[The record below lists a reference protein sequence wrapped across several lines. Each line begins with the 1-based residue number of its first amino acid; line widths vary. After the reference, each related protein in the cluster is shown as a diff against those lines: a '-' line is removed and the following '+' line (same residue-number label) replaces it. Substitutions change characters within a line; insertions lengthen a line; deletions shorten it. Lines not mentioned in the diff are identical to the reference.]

1 MPMQSNPTPEANSGF
16 LNRTWSEWF
25 STLPI
30 FLILVLTLIIG
41 TGEMIHGQLLRVGEH
56 LYGDPATGVQYSFLR
71 AEPVAPSCERNPD
84 IEAQVQQQMT
94 ASTASD
100 DPFAGLFGPE
110 NPDQVRQ
117 SLLAAQA
124 VCEEKHQFYEN
135 TKKYIDGHPSV
146 KAFRT
151 VETAFFAVFHFGTEN
166 RAIFL
171 VIMVVIAAITAT
183 VGKHHIGLRPAV
195 TRTDYIVHDLAMILG
210 NALLAYSSISYILSL
225 SHSGVAVDLKSSAI
239 NYLWAILFVVLT
251 LISAYRLIRPAAPKR
266 EGGSIGLALLSVPL
280 YAQMAI
286 LTGIAFI
293 FFMDYSVGQAIYL
306 GLLTDYVNIFLSLAL
321 FIWAGMLL
329 TQTRV
334 MDLFLNI
341 LRPWNF
347 SPETLTWLILIA
359 AAIPTA
365 YTGASGIFVVAAGAI
380 IYKEVW
386 NSGARRQYALAVSA
400 MSGSLGVV
408 VRPCLLVVLIAM
420 LDSKHVTS
428 DELFNHGVY
437 VFWLT
442 ALIFLGISLYL
453 AETKFRINSPK
464 IAIPGMFRAMS
475 PVVPYVIITLLVVLF
490 YKYVLNT
497 ELNEFSAPLILPLI
511 LLAIVLFDKL
521 RRQPESLAMSYGQVA
536 DDHEKMVQEHANSS
550 PYLRS
555 HDAQGKN
562 RRVGFE
568 SAIRFATSETVG
580 HIGALI
586 ILMALSASVGGLVE
600 KTEIVHLLPAHLGS
614 VYISLLFIALLL
626 ALIGMCTDPFGAVI
640 LVAATI
646 APVAYNNG
654 IHPIH
659 FWMICLVAFELGYVT
674 PPVALNHLLTRLSV
688 GDEEVMAADAE
699 AKSMY
704 TKFYYRYERW
714 LLPIMVLFPSLMI
727 VTFAPPIFKMF
738 GWY

>member
-1 MPMQSNPTPEANSGF
+1 
-16 LNRTWSEWF
+16 
-25 STLPI
+25 
-30 FLILVLTLIIG
+30 
-41 TGEMIHGQLLRVGEH
+41 
-56 LYGDPATGVQYSFLR
+56 
-71 AEPVAPSCERNPD
+71 
-84 IEAQVQQQMT
+84 
-94 ASTASD
+94 
-100 DPFAGLFGPE
+100 
-110 NPDQVRQ
+110 
-117 SLLAAQA
+117 QA

-195 TRTDYIVHDLAMILG
+195 TKTDYIVHDLAMILG

-266 EGGSIGLALLSVPL
+266 EGGSIGLALLSIPL

-428 DELFNHGVY
+428 DELFNHGIY

-464 IAIPGMFRAMS
+464 VAIPGMFRAMS
-475 PVVPYVIITLLVVLF
+475 PVIPYVIITLLV
-490 YKYVLNT
+490 
-497 ELNEFSAPLILPLI
+497 
-511 LLAIVLFDKL
+511 
-521 RRQPESLAMSYGQVA
+521 
-536 DDHEKMVQEHANSS
+536 
-550 PYLRS
+550 
-555 HDAQGKN
+555 
-562 RRVGFE
+562 
-568 SAIRFATSETVG
+568 
-580 HIGALI
+580 
-586 ILMALSASVGGLVE
+586 
-600 KTEIVHLLPAHLGS
+600 
-614 VYISLLFIALLL
+614 
-626 ALIGMCTDPFGAVI
+626 
-640 LVAATI
+640 
-646 APVAYNNG
+646 
-654 IHPIH
+654 
-659 FWMICLVAFELGYVT
+659 
-674 PPVALNHLLTRLSV
+674 
-688 GDEEVMAADAE
+688 
-699 AKSMY
+699 
-704 TKFYYRYERW
+704 
-714 LLPIMVLFPSLMI
+714 
-727 VTFAPPIFKMF
+727 
-738 GWY
+738 